1 MSDEIT
7 LGYLTQK
14 LEAYYDPVERLVQN
28 NSPEVLAGLAVVV
41 GLLWTA
47 NSWMKGIREYDESID
62 DMVGR

>member
-14 LEAYYDPVERLVQN
+14 LEAYYNSTERLVQN
-28 NSPEVLAGLAVVV
+28 NSPEVLAGLALVV

-62 DMVGR
+62 DMVGK